1 MKTWT
6 VSLTSTVGDMQV
18 MFENVEAANEQQAVN
33 KCLAQFAVQNHWSVL
48 GTQCKPDAGQ

>member
-6 VSLTSTVGDMQV
+6 VSLNSTFGDMQV

-48 GTQCKPDAGQ
+48 GTQCKPDSGQ